1 MLNCVFGDFKV
12 IKILAHRGIDLV
24 ALHMLPQFIQKPPI
38 SLLKLEQLLLAQVS
52 LLHLEL
58 LIS

>member
-1 MLNCVFGDFKV
+1 MFNRVLGAVQV
-12 IKILAHRGIDLV
+12 IQILAHRGIDLI
-24 ALHMLPQFIQKPPI
+24 ALHMLPQLILKPLI

-58 LIS
+58 LVS